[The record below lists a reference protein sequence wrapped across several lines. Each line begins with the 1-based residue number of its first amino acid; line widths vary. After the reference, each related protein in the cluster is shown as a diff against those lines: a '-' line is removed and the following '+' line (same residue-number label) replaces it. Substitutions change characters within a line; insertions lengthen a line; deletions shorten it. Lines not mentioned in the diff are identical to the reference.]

1 MAEFVSTT
9 LPTYSDP
16 LRAQSI
22 KALEQRHKDMM
33 AQSAQA
39 GAITPENTQTPIQGF
54 GHLANQLGD
63 SFQRARV
70 DQAAAAQRQSLAQ
83 MIAQGP
89 QGPNGEYSPQQLSVW
104 STADPE
110 GMKAMLQQVAEGRRQ
125 RELFSHQD
133 AAAKEAARVAQE
145 AADAAENRI
154 QSRPTDLPVVQAD
167 RALKR
172 GEIDQATRDAI
183 VKKATSAPA
192 SEQKYITGMQEQ
204 SIAGQSL
211 IASLDEALALTN
223 HPKGIHAGPGAGF
236 AQGIGENT
244 PKFLQGVTSAAGI
257 DPETMS
263 NTQRFNQIMGAQALD
278 LLNQMKGA
286 SSDRDV
292 QVNFKIVND
301 PNATIDN
308 KRKAIEALK
317 IKLAGLLQVHHNAIT
332 EAGGKVPTLPTA
344 GGGGGTVTPAGP
356 VSVASEA
363 EALKLEPGTKFK
375 LPDGRTGTAR

>member
-1 MAEFVSTT
+1 MAIFASTT
-9 LPTYSDP
+9 TSNYSDP
-16 LRAQSI
+16 LKAQSI
-22 KALEQRHKDMM
+22 KALEQRLKDQQAQM
-33 AQSAQA
+33 AAQP
-39 GAITPENTQTPIQGF
+39 GITPENTQTPIQGF
-54 GHLANQLGD
+54 GHVANALAD
-63 SFQRARV
+63 SFQQRRSENAV
-70 DQAAAAQRQSLAQ
+70 AAQRDMLAKSMAGLDYGNPDPQ
-83 MIAQGP
+83 RMAQIAVAAP
-89 QGPNGEYSPQQLSVW
+89 DIYKDVAAAIEARRSQQAQF
-104 STADPE
+104 T
-110 GMKAMLQQVAEGRRQ
+110 
-125 RELFSHQD
+125 HQN
-133 AAAKEAARVAQE
+133 ATAKEAARVAQE

-154 QSRPTDLPVVQAD
+154 QARPTDLPVVQAD

-223 HPKGIHAGPGAGF
+223 HPKGIHAGAGAGWT
-236 AQGIGENT
+236 QGIGENT

>member
-1 MAEFVSTT
+1 MAIFASTT
-9 LPTYSDP
+9 TSNYSDP
-16 LRAQSI
+16 LKAQSI
-22 KALEQRHKDMM
+22 KALEARYKDML
-33 AQSAQA
+33 AQQAQQP
-39 GAITPENTQTPIQGF
+39 GITPENTQTPIQGF
-54 GHLANQLGD
+54 GHLANQFAD
-63 SFQRARV
+63 SVRANRV
-70 DQAAAAQRQSLAQ
+70 DQAAAAQRDMLAKSMAGLDYGNPDPQ
-83 MIAQGP
+83 RMAQIAVAAP
-89 QGPNGEYSPQQLSVW
+89 DIYKDVAAAIEARRSQQAQF
-104 STADPE
+104 T
-110 GMKAMLQQVAEGRRQ
+110 
-125 RELFSHQD
+125 HQD
-133 AAAKEAARVAQE
+133 ATAKEAARVAQE

-223 HPKGIHAGPGAGF
+223 HPKGIHAGAGAGWT
-236 AQGIGENT
+236 QGIGENT
-244 PKFLQGVTSAAGI
+244 PKFLQGVTSAAGL
-257 DPETMS
+257 DPETTS

>member
-1 MAEFVSTT
+1 MAIFASTT
-9 LPTYSDP
+9 TSNYSDP
-16 LRAQSI
+16 LKAQSI
-22 KALEQRHKDMM
+22 KALEARYKDML
-33 AQSAQA
+33 AQQAQQP
-39 GAITPENTQTPIQGF
+39 GITPENTQTPIQGF
-54 GHLANQLGD
+54 GHLANQFAD
-63 SFQRARV
+63 SVRANRV
-70 DQAAAAQRQSLAQ
+70 DQAAAAQRDMLAKSMAGLDYGNPDPQ
-83 MIAQGP
+83 RMAQIAVAAP
-89 QGPNGEYSPQQLSVW
+89 DIYKDVAAAIEARRSQQAQF
-104 STADPE
+104 T
-110 GMKAMLQQVAEGRRQ
+110 
-125 RELFSHQD
+125 HQD
-133 AAAKEAARVAQE
+133 ATAKEAARVAQE

-223 HPKGIHAGPGAGF
+223 HPKGIHAGAGAGWT
-236 AQGIGENT
+236 QGIGENT

-301 PNATIDN
+301 PNATIEN

-344 GGGGGTVTPAGP
+344 GGGAGG
-356 VSVASEA
+356 ASTAAPQMSSQDAQALEWANANSNDPRAA
-363 EALKLEPGTKFK
+363 EIRKRLGK
-375 LPDGRTGTAR
+375 

>member
-1 MAEFVSTT
+1 MAIFASTT
-9 LPTYSDP
+9 TSNYSDP
-16 LRAQSI
+16 LKAQSI
-22 KALEQRHKDMM
+22 KALEARYKDML
-33 AQSAQA
+33 AQQAQQP
-39 GAITPENTQTPIQGF
+39 GITPENTQTPIQGF
-54 GHLANQLGD
+54 GHLANQFAD
-63 SFQRARV
+63 SVRANRV
-70 DQAAAAQRQSLAQ
+70 DQAAAAQRDMLAKSMAGLDYGNPDPQ
-83 MIAQGP
+83 RMAQIAVAAP
-89 QGPNGEYSPQQLSVW
+89 DIYKDVAAAIEARRSQQAQF
-104 STADPE
+104 T
-110 GMKAMLQQVAEGRRQ
+110 
-125 RELFSHQD
+125 HQN
-133 AAAKEAARVAQE
+133 ATAKEAARVAQE

-154 QSRPTDLPVVQAD
+154 QARPTDLPVVQAD

-223 HPKGIHAGPGAGF
+223 HPKGIHAGAGAGWT
-236 AQGIGENT
+236 QGIGENT
-244 PKFLQGVTSAAGI
+244 PKFLQGVTSAAGL
-257 DPETMS
+257 DPETTS
-263 NTQRFNQIMGAQALD
+263 NTQRYNQIMGAQALD

>member
-1 MAEFVSTT
+1 MAIFASTT
-9 LPTYSDP
+9 TSNYSDP
-16 LRAQSI
+16 LKAQSI
-22 KALEQRHKDMM
+22 KALEARYKDML
-33 AQSAQA
+33 AQQAQQP
-39 GAITPENTQTPIQGF
+39 GITPENTQTPIQGF
-54 GHLANQLGD
+54 GHLANQFAD
-63 SFQRARV
+63 SVRANRV
-70 DQAAAAQRQSLAQ
+70 DQAAAAQRDMLAKSMAGLDYGNPDPQ
-83 MIAQGP
+83 RMAQIAVAAP
-89 QGPNGEYSPQQLSVW
+89 DIYKDVAAAIEARRSQQAQF
-104 STADPE
+104 T
-110 GMKAMLQQVAEGRRQ
+110 
-125 RELFSHQD
+125 HQN
-133 AAAKEAARVAQE
+133 ATAKEAARVAQE

-154 QSRPTDLPVVQAD
+154 QARPTDLPVVQAD

-223 HPKGIHAGPGAGF
+223 HPKGIYAGAGAGF

-244 PKFLQGVTSAAGI
+244 PKFLQGVTSAAGL
-257 DPETMS
+257 DPETTS

>member
-1 MAEFVSTT
+1 MAIFASTT
-9 LPTYSDP
+9 TSNYSDP
-16 LRAQSI
+16 LKAQSI
-22 KALEQRHKDMM
+22 KALEARYKDML
-33 AQSAQA
+33 AQQAQQP
-39 GAITPENTQTPIQGF
+39 GITPENTQTPIQGF
-54 GHLANQLGD
+54 GHLANQFAD
-63 SFQRARV
+63 SVRANRV
-70 DQAAAAQRQSLAQ
+70 DQAAAAQRDMLAKSMAGLDYGNPDPQ
-83 MIAQGP
+83 RMAQIAVAAP
-89 QGPNGEYSPQQLSVW
+89 DIYKDVAAAIEARRSQQAQF
-104 STADPE
+104 T
-110 GMKAMLQQVAEGRRQ
+110 
-125 RELFSHQD
+125 HQD
-133 AAAKEAARVAQE
+133 ATAKEAARVAQE

-223 HPKGIHAGPGAGF
+223 HPKGIHAGAGAGWT
-236 AQGIGENT
+236 QGIGENT

>member
-1 MAEFVSTT
+1 MAIFASTT
-9 LPTYSDP
+9 TSNYSDP
-16 LRAQSI
+16 LKAQSI
-22 KALEQRHKDMM
+22 KALEARYKDML
-33 AQSAQA
+33 AQQAQQP
-39 GAITPENTQTPIQGF
+39 GITPENTQTPIQGF
-54 GHLANQLGD
+54 GHLANQFAD
-63 SFQRARV
+63 SVRANRV
-70 DQAAAAQRQSLAQ
+70 DQAAAAQRDMLAKSMAGLDYGNPDPQ
-83 MIAQGP
+83 RMAQIAVAAP
-89 QGPNGEYSPQQLSVW
+89 DIYKDVAAAIEARRSQQAQF
-104 STADPE
+104 T
-110 GMKAMLQQVAEGRRQ
+110 
-125 RELFSHQD
+125 HQD
-133 AAAKEAARVAQE
+133 ATAKEAARVAQE

-223 HPKGIHAGPGAGF
+223 HPKGIHAGAGAGWT
-236 AQGIGENT
+236 QGIGENT
-244 PKFLQGVTSAAGI
+244 QNFLQGVTSAAGR
-257 DPETMS
+257 DPETTS